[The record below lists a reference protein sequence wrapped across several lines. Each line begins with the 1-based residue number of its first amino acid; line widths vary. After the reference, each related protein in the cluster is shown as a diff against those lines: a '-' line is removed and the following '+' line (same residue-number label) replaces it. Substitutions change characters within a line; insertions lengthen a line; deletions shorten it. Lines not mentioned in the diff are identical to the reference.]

1 MVTPCHKFR
10 FDFYRCYYFLGE
22 SPRISAGSGYP
33 RLSVLLRRSADRT
46 RPSAGR
52 SYPFPGQRAGPVE
65 TLHLEERKA
74 RRNPAKGSEQRLIQ
88 NLTKGGATSH
98 PQNQQQKSPVET
110 RHALSLS
117 PTLSHS
123 NTPVSLPRA
132 SPCRSHWRRR
142 ALPRCEVI
150 GSGILLTG

>member
-74 RRNPAKGSEQRLIQ
+74 RRNPAKGSEQRLIRNPAIGNGQ
-88 NLTKGGATSH
+88 GLIPKPTIKNLFRNRVQPSSCKPSA
-98 PQNQQQKSPVET
+98 PAKDE
-110 RHALSLS
+110 A
-117 PTLSHS
+117 
-123 NTPVSLPRA
+123 
-132 SPCRSHWRRR
+132 
-142 ALPRCEVI
+142 VI
-150 GSGILLTG
+150 DYLEMIVVAQING